1 MLNEF
6 KIVLLTSLLISFVN
20 AASFD
25 CQKASTDVEKLIC
38 SDTHLSVL
46 DEDLAKAYKNA
57 LQRDPDRV
65 KTQQQR
71 WLKYTRND
79 CTSLECLKDA
89 YRLQIDRLNG
99 FTTRQLRSIS
109 KWAGDY
115 KMDGDDLSIQSS
127 LHFSY
132 TSLGGNLHLCM
143 IEGKFTES
151 MGKLTF
157 DDNSND
163 CHIRISLKSE
173 NLDVNISECRYYC
186 GMNAYTTSGI
196 FSKQ

>member
-1 MLNEF
+1 MMPNEF
-6 KIVLLTSLLISFVN
+6 KMMLLSSLLISFVS

-38 SDTHLSVL
+38 SDSQLSLL

-57 LQRDPDRV
+57 VQKDPARI

-79 CTSLECLKDA
+79 CNSLECLKDA
-89 YRLQIDRLNG
+89 YSLQIDRLNG
-99 FTTRQLRSIS
+99 LTTRQLRSIS

-115 KMDGDDLSIQSS
+115 KMDGDTLTIEPS

-132 TSLGGNLHLCM
+132 SSIGGNLHLCM

-157 DDNSND
+157 DDNPND
-163 CHIRISLKSE
+163 CRIRISLKGE

-196 FSKQ
+196 FSK

>member
-6 KIVLLTSLLISFVN
+6 KMMLLSSFLIGFAS

-25 CQKASTDVEKLIC
+25 CQKASTDVEKRIC
-38 SDTHLSVL
+38 SDTQLSVL
-46 DEDLAKAYKNA
+46 DEDLAKVYKNA

-79 CTSLECLKDA
+79 CNTPGCLKDA
-89 YRLQIDRLNG
+89 YKLQIDRLNG
-99 FTTRQLRSIS
+99 FTTRQLRSLS

-115 KMDGDDLSIQSS
+115 KIDGDDLSIQSS

-151 MGKLTF
+151 MDKLTF

-163 CHIRISLKSE
+163 CHIRISSKGE
-173 NLDVNISECRYYC
+173 NLDINISECRYYC

-196 FSKQ
+196 FTKQ

>member
-1 MLNEF
+1 MKNWC
-6 KIVLLTSLLISFVN
+6 KIAFGIVVLSGLSYG
-20 AASFD
+20 ASFD

-38 SDTHLSVL
+38 SDTQLSVL
-46 DEDLAKAYKNA
+46 DEDLAKAYKSA
-57 LQRDPDRV
+57 VQKDPDRV

-79 CTSLECLKDA
+79 CNTLECLKDA
-89 YRLQIDRLNG
+89 YRFQIDRLNG
-99 FTTRQLRSIS
+99 STTRQLRSIS

-163 CHIRISLKSE
+163 CHIRISSKGES
-173 NLDVNISECRYYC
+173 LDVNISECRYYC